1 MSIFLIALTNP
12 LMFIGYHFVLFCFT
26 FFSSLFVT
34 NYLNFVKSKKLV
46 FLTIRG
52 ILGCLWVSL
61 ILQFK
66 GLCANSLDD
75 MFLVIDFRNDL
86 FSQSLIFISTGLF
99 LYFFTI
105 MLNILSHTK
114 LPFKYLLEIP
124 NILLLLLVC
133 VQLFLLANDLIVFI
147 LTLELIT
154 FIVLILLN
162 ISFFTERPSQLSL
175 ESAVKYFVF
184 NGFSMGLLWLSVVG
198 YFAIFKK
205 LNLAGITIYFTL
217 FPEITYIYG
226 NTLIA
231 LHFIF
236 FFAYLIKLGSGPV
249 HFWLPDVYEGAET
262 FITSL
267 LVILIAPI
275 LFIKFIMLLT
285 IITTNQS
292 EHLTQ
297 ILLVTIGTISVIVG
311 TFSAFSQKKIK
322 RFLAFAGLTHFGFMF
337 ICLNQL
343 TIISFVGV
351 VIYLIFYILMNIIF
365 FSILLLMQRHTST
378 ALIYFTQL
386 RGLFIGNDLLL
397 YLGLVTILSFAGL
410 PPFAGFFS
418 KAIVLYIIVSTNNFG
433 ILCFLLCAI
442 LVNVYLYLR
451 LIKISLFETFETTRF
466 LTSTSPISSSSFFIR
481 LVPSHLNTA
490 WTLPNQQLV
499 GFLTILT
506 IFLFSIILYLPTLIV
521 LSTKAVELLILSY

>member
-12 LMFIGYHFVLFCFT
+12 LMFIGYHFVLSCFT

-236 FFAYLIKLGSGPV
+236 FFA
-249 HFWLPDVYEGAET
+249 
-262 FITSL
+262 
-267 LVILIAPI
+267 
-275 LFIKFIMLLT
+275 
-285 IITTNQS
+285 
-292 EHLTQ
+292 
-297 ILLVTIGTISVIVG
+297 
-311 TFSAFSQKKIK
+311 
-322 RFLAFAGLTHFGFMF
+322 
-337 ICLNQL
+337 
-343 TIISFVGV
+343 
-351 VIYLIFYILMNIIF
+351 
-365 FSILLLMQRHTST
+365 
-378 ALIYFTQL
+378 
-386 RGLFIGNDLLL
+386 
-397 YLGLVTILSFAGL
+397 
-410 PPFAGFFS
+410 
-418 KAIVLYIIVSTNNFG
+418 
-433 ILCFLLCAI
+433 
-442 LVNVYLYLR
+442 
-451 LIKISLFETFETTRF
+451 
-466 LTSTSPISSSSFFIR
+466 
-481 LVPSHLNTA
+481 
-490 WTLPNQQLV
+490 
-499 GFLTILT
+499 
-506 IFLFSIILYLPTLIV
+506 
-521 LSTKAVELLILSY
+521 